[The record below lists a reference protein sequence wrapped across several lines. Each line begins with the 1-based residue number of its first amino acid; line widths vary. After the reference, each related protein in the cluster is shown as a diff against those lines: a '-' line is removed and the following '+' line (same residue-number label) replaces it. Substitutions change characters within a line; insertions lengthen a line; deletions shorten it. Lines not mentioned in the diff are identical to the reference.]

1 LGEFKGNDKI
11 LTLYQSGQYRLST
24 FDLST
29 HFEDDMIHIEKWHPE
44 RPLTCVYYDPEKDMH
59 LVKRFLCEITTDK
72 MVNFLPE
79 SEGVRLDVVS
89 TAYQPEINIVFNKLL
104 KATKN
109 LPDKRVDL
117 SDFIDIKG
125 MKALGNQLT
134 KLKTKEIQLVGPIEG
149 TLPWPE
155 PEKPQKVEPEFE
167 DSEEGDDVD
176 FEITNE
182 EDPNDEQPSSDD
194 VPFEI
199 EWTVGDVKKEDE
211 PKKEDDER
219 EEPPQMTLF

>member
-1 LGEFKGNDKI
+1 
-11 LTLYQSGQYRLST
+11 
-24 FDLST
+24 
-29 HFEDDMIHIEKWHPE
+29 
-44 RPLTCVYYDPEKDMH
+44 MH

-72 MVNFLPE
+72 MVSFLPE
-79 SEGVRLDVVS
+79 TEGVRMDVVS
-89 TAYQPEINIVFNKLL
+89 TAYQPEINIVYNKLL

-149 TLPWPE
+149 TVPWPE
-155 PEKPQKVEPEFE
+155 PEKPQKVEPEFDESDSDE
-167 DSEEGDDVD
+167 DVE
-176 FEITNE
+176 FEITNDENDTEIIE
-182 EDPNDEQPSSDD
+182 EVTPKDD